1 VGKSSRSLLKQFI
14 REAVRGTSRR
24 FITLEGNDVEY
35 GSQSHID
42 TYDSLLE
49 GLTLIRRQLLR
60 SDRKERDRVTRCM
73 ESLRFLRRKAHR
85 EGLSSGLIKEKE
97 REDR

>member
-1 VGKSSRSLLKQFI
+1 
-14 REAVRGTSRR
+14 
-24 FITLEGNDVEY
+24 
-35 GSQSHID
+35 
-42 TYDSLLE
+42 
-49 GLTLIRRQLLR
+49 LIRRQLLR